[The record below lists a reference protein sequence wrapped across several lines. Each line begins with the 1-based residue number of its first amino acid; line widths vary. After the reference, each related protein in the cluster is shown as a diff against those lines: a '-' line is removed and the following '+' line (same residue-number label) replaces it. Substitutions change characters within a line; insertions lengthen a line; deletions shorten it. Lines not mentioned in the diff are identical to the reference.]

1 MNKPQVTVIDYG
13 MGNLLSVTR
22 ALEHCG
28 AEVKLESAPQA
39 IAAATR
45 LVLPGVGA
53 FADGMA
59 ELTRRGLVEPVREYA
74 RSGRPLLGICLGMQM
89 MLEGSDEFGESR
101 GLGIIPGWVKKLPAQ
116 PGIKLPH
123 IGWSAIL
130 PPPGA
135 DWQGSLLQDVP
146 VGHEMYFV
154 HSYHADP
161 ADPAHRLAETL
172 YGEYAFCAA
181 IRKDNVTGCQFH
193 PEKSGETGLKIVSR
207 FLKAGS

>member
-1 MNKPQVTVIDYG
+1 MKPVVTVVDYG

-28 AEVKLESAPQA
+28 AEVVLESSPQRIMQA
-39 IAAATR
+39 ER

-53 FADGMA
+53 FVDGMS
-59 ELTRRGLVEPVREYA
+59 ELRQRQLIEPIRDYA
-74 RSGRPLLGICLGMQM
+74 ISAKPLLGICLGMQM
-89 MLEGSDEFGESR
+89 MLDGSDEFGESR
-101 GLGIIPGWVKKLPAQ
+101 GLGIVPGWVRKLPTQ

-123 IGWSAIL
+123 IGWSAIS

-154 HSYHADP
+154 HSYHAEP
-161 ADPAHRLAETL
+161 TNPAHRLAETR

-181 IRKDNVTGCQFH
+181 IRKGNVTGCQFH
-193 PEKSGETGLKIVSR
+193 PEKSGETGLNIIRR
-207 FLKAGS
+207 FLQAGV